1 MDINLIES
9 ENCKRELEAKLNY
22 EELVPHFEKA
32 VVDYRKKVQ
41 IPGFRKGKAP
51 VAMIKKIYG
60 DAIEYSALEDIANEV
75 FRNYLIE
82 NKIPI
87 VGSGTITDLD
97 YKPKESLTVK
107 VSFEIIPEVVLTNV
121 KGIELTRTKYSI
133 DESLV
138 DEELQ
143 FMKFKNAS
151 FELDG
156 QALDDE
162 YMVTIDTVEL
172 DEAGNPK
179 EGKEEKNLRFYLNSD
194 YLSKEYRTALKK
206 IKENEE
212 RELDSK
218 DKEGNP
224 VRLRVKCTKIEKVIY
239 PEMNEENFKKFTGKD
254 DIKTEEELRTHLRG
268 EISKAYNEHG
278 EQEIRNKAV
287 SEIVKQNE
295 VLLPDRYVDSILDD
309 YFKSYREEHK
319 GHGHDINEEEFR
331 KANRGDAVFTGKW
344 FLIKEK
350 LIEQEKIEITD
361 DDIMKFAEKN
371 SAMYGLPS
379 DKLFEFYKENPDVR
393 NSVLNNKVVDFI
405 IENAKLTEVEEVKKS
420 IKLQAE
426 EKKKETRKDS
436 KKDTKKENKKEK

>member
-1 MDINLIES
+1 MDIKLIES
-9 ENCKRELEAKLNY
+9 ENCKRELEAVLSF
-22 EELVPHFEKA
+22 EELTPHFEKA

-51 VAMIKKIYG
+51 LAMIKKMYG

-87 VGSGTITDLD
+87 VGTGSITDLD

-107 VSFEIIPEVVLTNV
+107 VSFEIIPEVVLTTV
-121 KGIELTRTKYSI
+121 KGIELTRTKYAI

-143 FMKFKNAS
+143 YLKFKNAS
-151 FELDG
+151 FEIDG
-156 QALDDE
+156 QALDEE

-172 DEAGNPK
+172 DDAGNPK

-194 YLSKEYRTALKK
+194 YLSKEYKAALKK
-206 IKENEE
+206 IKEGEE
-212 RELDSK
+212 RDMDSK
-218 DKEGNP
+218 DKDGNP
-224 VRLRVKCTKIEKVIY
+224 VKLRVKCTKVEKVIY
-239 PEMNEENFKKFTGKD
+239 PEMNEEAFKKFTGKD
-254 DIKTEEELRTHLRG
+254 DIKTEEELRNHLRN

-287 SEIVKQNE
+287 AEIVKQNE
-295 VLLPDRYVDSILDD
+295 VLIPDRYVDSILDD
-309 YFKSYREEHK
+309 YFKSYKEEHK

-350 LIEQEKIEITD
+350 LIDQEKIEVTD
-361 DDIMKFAEKN
+361 EDIMKFSEKN
-371 SAMYGLPS
+371 AAMYGLPA
-379 DKLFEFYKENPDVR
+379 DKLFEFYKENTEVR
-393 NSVLNNKVVDFI
+393 NTVLNNKVVDFI

-420 IKLQAE
+420 VKLQAE
-426 EKKKETRKDS
+426 ERKKET
-436 KKDTKKENKKEK
+436 KKETKKESKKENKKDK

>member
-9 ENCKRELEAKLNY
+9 ENCKRELEAKLTY
-22 EELVPHFEKA
+22 EELAPHFEKA
-32 VVDYRKKVQ
+32 VIDYRKKVQ

-121 KGIELTRTKYSI
+121 KRIELTRTKYVI

-143 FMKFKNAS
+143 FMKFKNAT

-172 DEAGNPK
+172 DDSDNPK

-194 YLSKEYRTALKK
+194 YLSKEYRTALKN

-224 VRLRVKCTKIEKVIY
+224 VKLRVKCTKIEKVIY
-239 PEMNEENFKKFTGKD
+239 PEMNEENFKKFTGKE
-254 DIKTEEELRTHLRG
+254 DIKTEEELRNHLRE

-309 YFKSYREEHK
+309 YFKSYKEEHK

-331 KANRGDAVFTGKW
+331 KSNRGDAVFTGKW

-361 DDIMKFAEKN
+361 EDIMKFAEKN
-371 SAMYGLPS
+371 SAMYGLPA

-393 NSVLNNKVVDFI
+393 NSVLNNKVVDFL

-426 EKKKETRKDS
+426 EKKKETKKDS
-436 KKDTKKENKKEK
+436 KKETKKENKKEK